1 MFLGGNSSGRAQPT
15 ISPRLLRPMCG
26 MAQSSLRI
34 ALPKKPS
41 GSAGRF
47 WPNHRIHVLKAKALL
62 FSSDYGRGFG
72 SVFHHHRTPKALT
85 RKVFL
90 VAQGVIISGFHTCFH
105 TDVEKR
111 KNADSLATPKTRYLL
126 PQKTGFSG
134 HQAPLDQTRSLSG
147 FSRHQKSIGCQQAY
161 LQRVA
166 EAGRGVR
173 STPTQGSTSA
183 WPLLLHGVEI

>member
-72 SVFHHHRTPKALT
+72 SVFHHQYPNPNCSQLGFFLARSRRFPRVVGGSCGILRTSA
-85 RKVFL
+85 
-90 VAQGVIISGFHTCFH
+90 SGPWPFPGPP
-105 TDVEKR
+105 
-111 KNADSLATPKTRYLL
+111 S
-126 PQKTGFSG
+126 
-134 HQAPLDQTRSLSG
+134 SLSWPF
-147 FSRHQKSIGCQQAY
+147 FSPASLPRTRPKSAKAANATHTNQRVTRGRIKRFDCSIGR
-161 LQRVA
+161 QRKLCTLCFV
-166 EAGRGVR
+166 GNY
-173 STPTQGSTSA
+173 
-183 WPLLLHGVEI
+183 

>member
-72 SVFHHHRTPKALT
+72 SVFHHHTQGPGQSPGPFSCLKSLRHAGFRPPVLRVTITQNA
-85 RKVFL
+85 RKRPL
-90 VAQGVIISGFHTCFH
+90 SPP
-105 TDVEKR
+105 EP
-111 KNADSLATPKTRYLL
+111 SL
-126 PQKTGFSG
+126 FSVW
-134 HQAPLDQTRSLSG
+134 P
-147 FSRHQKSIGCQQAY
+147 
-161 LQRVA
+161 
-166 EAGRGVR
+166 AGRRRWWSSKINNLRASVHR
-173 STPTQGSTSA
+173 QPRPPVTTATRRRASLVLTLRQ
-183 WPLLLHGVEI
+183 LI